1 METIFINGFK
11 PISNKEGEQIESAL
25 KAEQFKFLG
34 GEVHV
39 KLKDEL
45 PDLKTNEITIYAH
58 ANSSDDLMSILLTF
72 DALHRLEY
80 TKINLFIP
88 YMPYARQDRVMVHGE
103 PFSLKV
109 VTDMLKL
116 CNFHKI
122 YVMDAHSDITPT
134 LLEHNIVNISNKN
147 FVYEALTHI
156 VGLHGYAQ
164 NDKGV
169 SENEF
174 KATLKGSPLFVS
186 PDSGAFKKIFKLA
199 GELNYKDEI
208 ILCNKARNLNDGKI
222 MAYAVDK
229 QDLEGRDCV
238 IIDDICSK
246 GGTFMGLAKEL
257 KKRNAGKIYLIVS
270 HYENSADTNT
280 LKESGIEKVFTTPS
294 IGKMGIKLEEYF
306 KHKKIDKYH
315 SCSWDYDSLSELI
328 KEYDKF
334 NFDSVENKFV
344 QVIPFGQFIDFVE
357 LGIA

>member
-11 PISNKEGEQIESAL
+11 PISNKDGEVVESL
-25 KAEQFKFLG
+25 FTTEQFNFLG

-39 KLKDEL
+39 KIKLNE
-45 PDLKTNEITIYAH
+45 DLKADDVTIYAH
-58 ANSSDDLMSILLTF
+58 ANSSDDVMSILMTN
-72 DALHRLEY
+72 DALYRMGY

-88 YMPYARQDRVMVHGE
+88 YMPYARQDRVMVDGE

-109 VTDMLKL
+109 MTDLLKL
-116 CNFHKI
+116 CNFNKI

-134 LLEHNIVNISNKN
+134 LLEHNIVNISNKK

-174 KATLKGSPLFVS
+174 KATLKGSPLFIS

-199 GELNYKDEI
+199 SELHYKDEL
-208 ILCNKARNLNDGKI
+208 ILCNKARNLADGKI
-222 MAYAVDK
+222 LAYAVDK
-229 QDLEGRDCV
+229 QDLEGKDCV

-270 HYENSADTNT
+270 HYENSANILE
-280 LKESGIEKVFTTPS
+280 LKASGIEKVFTTPS
-294 IGKMGIKLEEYF
+294 IGKVE
-306 KHKKIDKYH
+306 
-315 SCSWDYDSLSELI
+315 
-328 KEYDKF
+328 KEPNYVD
-334 NFDSVENKFV
+334 FV
-344 QVIPFGQFIDFVE
+344 KVIPFGEFIEFVE

>member
-11 PISNKEGEQIESAL
+11 PISNKDGEVIESL
-25 KAEQFKFLG
+25 FTAEQFNFLG

-39 KLKDEL
+39 KIKQNE
-45 PDLKTNEITIYAH
+45 DLKATDVTIYAH
-58 ANSSDDLMSILLTF
+58 ANNSDDIMSILLTN
-72 DALHRLEY
+72 DALHRKGY

-88 YMPYARQDRVMVHGE
+88 YMPYARQDRVMVEGEE
-103 PFSLKV
+103 PFSLKIM
-109 VTDMLKL
+109 TNLIES
-116 CNFHKI
+116 CNFNK
-122 YVMDAHSDITPT
+122 VFVLDPHSEITIA
-134 LLEHNIVNISNKN
+134 LLEKNIHVISNKD

-174 KATLKGSPLFVS
+174 KATLKGSPLFIS

-199 GELNYKDEI
+199 SELHYKDEL
-208 ILCNKARNLNDGKI
+208 ILCNKARNLADGKI
-222 MAYAVDK
+222 LAYAVDK
-229 QDLEGRDCV
+229 QDLEGKDCV

-270 HYENSADTNT
+270 HYENSANILE
-280 LKESGIEKVFTTPS
+280 LKASGIEKVFTTPS
-294 IGKMGIKLEEYF
+294 IGKVE
-306 KHKKIDKYH
+306 
-315 SCSWDYDSLSELI
+315 
-328 KEYDKF
+328 KEPNYGD
-334 NFDSVENKFV
+334 FV
-344 QVIPFGQFIDFVE
+344 KVIPFGEFIEFVE

>member
-11 PISNKEGEQIESAL
+11 PITSKQEINPIESAL
-25 KAEQFKFLG
+25 HAEQFKFLG
-34 GEVHV
+34 GEVHI
-39 KLKDEL
+39 KIKDEL
-45 PDLKTNEITIYAH
+45 EGIKSTDVTIYAH
-58 ANSSDDLMSILLTF
+58 ANSSDDIMSILLTA

-116 CNFHKI
+116 CNFNKI
-122 YVMDAHSDITPT
+122 FVMDAHSEITPT
-134 LLEHNIVNISNKN
+134 LLEHNIVNISNN
-147 FVYEALTHI
+147 DFVYEALTHI

-164 NDKGV
+164 NEKGV

-174 KATLKGSPLFVS
+174 KATLKGCPLFVS

-199 GELNYKDEI
+199 SELNYKDEI

-229 QDLEGRDCV
+229 QNLEGRDCV

-246 GGTFMGLAKEL
+246 GGTFIGLAKEL
-257 KKRNAGKIYLIVS
+257 KKRNAGKVYLIVS
-270 HYENSADTNT
+270 HYENSADYR
-280 LKESGIEKVFTTPS
+280 LLQESGIEKVFTTPS
-294 IGKMGIKLEEYF
+294 IGKIEKEPE
-306 KHKKIDKYH
+306 
-315 SCSWDYDSLSELI
+315 SWR
-328 KEYDKF
+328 
-334 NFDSVENKFV
+334 NFV
-344 QVIPFGQFIDFVE
+344 QVIPFGDFIDFVD
-357 LGIA
+357 LKIA